1 VIPATVSLPAGRAPD
16 IVRKH
21 EEQQTGINL
30 SDKGAASTTK
40 KIVQSSV
47 QSRKKMMMFDDALK

>member
-1 VIPATVSLPAGRAPD
+1 MGRAPD
-16 IVRKH
+16 VVRKH
-21 EEQQTGINL
+21 DEQQTGINL

-47 QSRKKMMMFDDALK
+47 ERRKKMMMFDDALK